1 MKLWSIRG
9 NSQKLDG
16 GAMFG
21 NAPKAVWEKWAPADE
36 LNRIELACRALLAS
50 PLGGKTVLFETGIGA
65 FFEPKLRER
74 YGVQEP
80 QHILIDSLREAGF
93 EHEDID
99 VVVLSHLHF
108 DHAGGLLAPW
118 SEGRAPELLF
128 PNATFVVGAEHWQ
141 RALHPHPRDRASFIP
156 ELPDLLQASGRLE
169 IVSGEYSRAL
179 GESVRFSFSNGHT
192 PGLMLAEIV
201 GPERDASGQARGG
214 VVFCADLIPGRS
226 WVHVPITMGYDRN
239 AELLIDEKRAF
250 LEDKLARNVH
260 LFFTHDP
267 QCAMAQVQR
276 DEKGRF
282 GTGHELAE
290 LKAHVPGLG

>member
-1 MKLWSIRG
+1 
-9 NSQKLDG
+9 
-16 GAMFG
+16 MFG
-21 NAPKAVWEKWAPADE
+21 NAPKALWERWAPADE
-36 LNRIELACRALLAS
+36 SNRIELACRALLAS

-80 QHILIDSLREAGF
+80 RHVLIDSLREAGF

-118 SEGRAPELLF
+118 SEGREPELLF
-128 PNATFVVGAEHWQ
+128 PNATFVIGAEHWE
-141 RALHPHPRDRASFIP
+141 RAKHPHPRDRASFIP
-156 ELPDLLQASGRLE
+156 ELTGLLEASGRLE
-169 IVSGEYSRAL
+169 IVRGAYSKAL
-179 GESVRFSFSNGHT
+179 GESVRFSFSDGHT

-201 GPERDASGQARGG
+201 GPEQVNGQPRGG

-267 QCAMAQVQR
+267 QCAMAQVVR

-282 GTGHELAE
+282 ATAHEVGE
-290 LKAHVPGLG
+290 LKARSLAA

>member
-1 MKLWSIRG
+1 MKLWSILG
-9 NSQKLDG
+9 NTQRLDG

-21 NAPKAVWEKWAPADE
+21 NAPRALWEKWAAPDE
-36 LNRIELACRALLAS
+36 HNRIELACRALLAS
-50 PLGGKTVLFETGIGA
+50 PLHGRTVLFETGIGA
-65 FFEPKLRER
+65 FFEPRMRDR

-80 QHILIDSLREAGF
+80 QHVLIDSLRTAGF

-118 SEGRAPELLF
+118 VEGRAPELLF
-128 PNATFVVGAEHWQ
+128 PNATYVVGAAHWQ
-141 RALHPHPRDRASFIP
+141 RALSPHARDRASFIP
-156 ELPDLLQASGRLE
+156 ELPALLDGSGRLE
-169 IVSGEYSRAL
+169 VVDGAYSNAL
-179 GESVRFSFSNGHT
+179 GRSVRFSFSDGHT

-201 GPERDASGQARGG
+201 GETGPDGSSRGG
-214 VVFCADLIPGRS
+214 VVFCADLVPGRS

-239 AELLIDEKRAF
+239 AELLIDEKKQF
-250 LEDKLARNVH
+250 LEDKLARNVQ

-267 QCAMAQVQR
+267 EVALAELGR

-282 GTGHELAE
+282 VTLNEQRELTGA
-290 LKAHVPGLG
+290 

>member
-1 MKLWSIRG
+1 
-9 NSQKLDG
+9 
-16 GAMFG
+16 MFG
-21 NAPKAVWEKWAPADE
+21 NAPKALWERWAPADDA
-36 LNRIELACRALLAS
+36 NRIELACRALLAS

-80 QHILIDSLREAGF
+80 RHVLIDSLREAGF

-99 VVVLSHLHF
+99 VVVLSHLHS

-118 SEGRAPELLF
+118 SEGREPELLF
-128 PNATFVVGAEHWQ
+128 PNATFVIGAEHWE
-141 RALHPHPRDRASFIP
+141 RARHPHPRDRASFIP
-156 ELPDLLQASGRLE
+156 ELAGLLEASGRLE
-169 IVSGEYSRAL
+169 IVNGPHSKVL
-179 GESVRFSFSNGHT
+179 GESVRFSFSDGHT
-192 PGLMLAEIV
+192 PGLMLAEII
-201 GPERDASGQARGG
+201 GPEQVNGQPRGG

-267 QCAMAQVQR
+267 QCAMAQVVR
-276 DEKGRF
+276 DDKGRF
-282 GTGHELAE
+282 GTAHEVSE
-290 LKAHVPGLG
+290 LKARTLAA

>member
-1 MKLWSIRG
+1 MKLWSIQG
-9 NSQKLDG
+9 NSQRLDG

-21 NAPKAVWEKWAPADE
+21 NAPRAVWEKWAEPDA

-50 PLGGKTVLFETGIGA
+50 PLEGRTVLFETGIGA
-65 FFEPKLRER
+65 FFEPRMRER
-74 YGVQEP
+74 YGVQQSE
-80 QHILIDSLREAGF
+80 HVLIQSLRAAGF

-118 SEGRAPELLF
+118 CEGRAPELLF
-128 PNATFVVGAEHWQ
+128 PNATYVVGAAHWQ
-141 RALHPHPRDRASFIP
+141 RALAPHPRDRASFIP
-156 ELPDLLQASGRLE
+156 ELPGLLRDSGRLE
-169 IVSGEYSRAL
+169 VVEGEYSQAL
-179 GESVRFSFSNGHT
+179 GRSVRFSFSDGHT

-201 GPERDASGQARGG
+201 GETAGQDGPQGG

-239 AELLIDEKRAF
+239 AELLIDEKREF
-250 LEDKLARNVH
+250 LEDKLARNVQ

-267 QCAMAQVQR
+267 QVAMARLGR
-276 DEKGRF
+276 DDKGRF
-282 GTGHELAE
+282 VTVQEQSE
-290 LKAHVPGLG
+290 LKATALA